1 MRITLVE
8 TERHSIKR
16 MYDLPRAKHRNARIR
31 PVIPIIIHIC
41 LDTECDLNRFFLS
54 MSDDVQKAE
63 HFTEIHQVG
72 YRGEMSA

>member
-31 PVIPIIIHIC
+31 PVIPIIIHI
-41 LDTECDLNRFFLS
+41 LS
-54 MSDDVQKAE
+54 
-63 HFTEIHQVG
+63 
-72 YRGEMSA
+72 